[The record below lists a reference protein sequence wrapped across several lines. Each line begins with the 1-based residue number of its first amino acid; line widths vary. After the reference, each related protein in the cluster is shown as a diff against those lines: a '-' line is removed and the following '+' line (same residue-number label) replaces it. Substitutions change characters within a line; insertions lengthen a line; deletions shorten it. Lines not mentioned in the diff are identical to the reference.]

1 MSTPGTE
8 VTFSGNN
15 HIEAER
21 SGTACVPNLPYRK
34 TVAVAAG
41 LWVSSPVVINRL
53 TAYRNMPDRFC
64 RLLFIVALVICQFSL
79 VLHQTDI
86 EHHADGKECTI
97 CLASHGLDHAL
108 ASGSLPATD
117 EATIEPPGILPA
129 SFTVSRTPVRQ
140 VARSP
145 PVSALHT

>member
-1 MSTPGTE
+1 
-8 VTFSGNN
+8 VC
-15 HIEAER
+15 R
-21 SGTACVPNLPYRK
+21 NLPYRK

-53 TAYRNMPDRFC
+53 TAYRNMPDRLC
-64 RLLFIVALVICQFSL
+64 RLLFIVALLICQFSL

-108 ASGSLPATD
+108 GTGFVTPTVQ
-117 EATIEPPGILPA
+117 ATIEIPGTPPANLLL
-129 SFTVSRTPVRQ
+129 SRTPVRL

-145 PVSALHT
+145 PVFALHA